1 MKNLALAGLVLLSA
15 APVLAQAPPPPVRS
29 PEVHA
34 DRRVTFRLR
43 APNAKEVILSAKAR
57 ALAMQTDEQ
66 GVWTLTTEALAPDI
80 YGYTF
85 VADGVTLTDPAT
97 R

>member
-1 MKNLALAGLVLLSA
+1 MPTSAFMGRDRSSWRRPAAAFGLVIVLTLGVGA
-15 APVLAQAPPPPVRS
+15 AAQAPPPAVRS

-43 APNAKEVILSAKAR
+43 APAAARVDLVGEVL
-57 ALAMQTDEQ
+57 Q
-66 GVWTLTTEALAPDI
+66 GQP
-80 YGYTF
+80 
-85 VADGVTLTDPAT
+85 P